1 MARER
6 EGSVRAE
13 GRTTHDPRPVRPIR
27 SAGARLS
34 ALLLA
39 SGAVLAAAA
48 LAGAAV
54 TGAAWAEAGIPP
66 SDDLLP
72 PRPPSFRDYGPK
84 FMQPEAG
91 KARSAVD
98 RRMMSAKDPN
108 ARMLME
114 AKELVY
120 DYNREVVTAVGAVDI
135 YYDGRALQADRVA
148 YDQKAN
154 WVRATGRVKLTERNG
169 DVIHAESLDIT
180 DDFRDGFIQ
189 PLRVET
195 TNRTHLAA
203 AKGRRENGQ
212 LSVFDRGVYTACELC
227 RDNPDKPP
235 LWQIKAKR
243 IIWREDEK
251 TIYYEDAT
259 FELFGQPIAW
269 LPFFSSPD
277 PTVKRK
283 SGVLAPSLARAG
295 DVGYLLETPYFWIL
309 SPTSDLTL
317 APVFSTKQGVMLKGE
332 YRQQLMNGAYSIRA
346 AGISQL
352 DTDEFNGKVPRF
364 DHNGRRN
371 QDGGLTI
378 GPGDKQERWA
388 VTSKGE
394 FDINER
400 WKWGWDVNAVS
411 DKWIRSDYNLWGSR
425 LDATST
431 LYLTGQGDRSFFELR
446 GYQFYGLTRYDQ
458 QDRLP
463 WVAPVVDYDYTFED
477 PVAGGELSFSLNAT
491 SVYREEADFARYR
504 TRLQPRG
511 LAPNTLLSRP
521 DNALVGAEGTYS
533 RISLDAQWRRRFIDP
548 IGQVWTPF
556 AFARGDLIYTDPD
569 EDPRMGPFLDAR
581 QDALFRGMA
590 GVGLEYRFPFIAE
603 SAMGAH
609 QIEPI
614 AQLILRPNETEVGKL
629 PNEDAQSLL
638 FDETTLFAW
647 NKFSGY
653 DRIEGGSR
661 ANVGGQYT
669 FTSTSGST
677 FNVLAGQSFQI
688 SGKNSFEALD
698 ATRTGID
705 TGLDEKS
712 SDYVGGANFAPN
724 KFFSFGSHLR
734 LDDEGFKLRSA
745 EFAARATFDRIQ
757 ANVIYGR
764 YDDQPLQGYDD
775 IREGVLTGARLFV
788 TPDVYVEGGA
798 RYNFDYKVF
807 DRTQIGFG
815 INDIEQCL
823 SLGFSYIREVDNS
836 SESIR
841 VSDTDHKF
849 LVRVD
854 FRTLGSG
861 SFTTRNKSQNEED
874 MFGSTA
880 TRF

>member
-1 MARER
+1 M
-6 EGSVRAE
+6 
-13 GRTTHDPRPVRPIR
+13 THDPRPVRPIR
-27 SAGARLS
+27 SAGARLGALLAVS
-34 ALLLA
+34 ALLT
-39 SGAVLAAAA
+39 AAAVA
-48 LAGAAV
+48 Q
-54 TGAAWAEAGIPP
+54 EAGIPP
-66 SDDLLP
+66 NDDLLP
-72 PRPPSFRDYGPK
+72 PRPPSFKDYGPK
-84 FMQPEAG
+84 FMQPGAG
-91 KARSAVD
+91 KTGGAVD
-98 RRMMSAKDPN
+98 KRAMSAKDPN

-114 AKELVY
+114 ARELVY
-120 DYNREVVTAVGAVDI
+120 DYNREVVTAIGAVDI
-135 YYDGRALQADRVA
+135 YYDGRALQADRVV

-154 WVRATGRVKLTERNG
+154 KVHAVGKVKLTERNG
-169 DVIHAESLDIT
+169 DVVHADSLDVT
-180 DDFRDGFIQ
+180 DDFRQGFVE
-189 PLRVET
+189 PLRIET

-203 AKGRRENGQ
+203 ARGRRENGQ
-212 LSVFDRGVYTACELC
+212 LMVFDRGVYTACELC

-235 LWQIKAKR
+235 LWQVKAKR

-283 SGVLAPSLARAG
+283 SGVLAPSVSRSG
-295 DVGYLLETPYFWIL
+295 DVGYLLETPYYWIL

-317 APVFSTKQGVMLKGE
+317 TPVFSTKQGVMLKGE

-346 AGISQL
+346 AGIHQL
-352 DTDEFNGKVPRF
+352 DTGTFNDKVPRF
-364 DHNGRRN
+364 DSNGKRL
-371 QDGGLTI
+371 QDAGLTV
-378 GPGDKQERWA
+378 GPGDKKERWT
-388 VTSKGE
+388 VSTQGE
-394 FDINER
+394 FDINEK
-400 WKWGWDVNAVS
+400 WKWGWDINAVS
-411 DKWIRSDYNLWGSR
+411 DKWVRSDYNLWGSR

-463 WVAPVVDYDYTFED
+463 WVAPVLDYDYTFEN
-477 PVAGGELSFSLNAT
+477 PIAGGELSFSLNAT
-491 SVYREEADFARYR
+491 NVYRQDADYARYR
-504 TRLQPRG
+504 TLRPR
-511 LAPNTLLSRP
+511 T
-521 DNALVGAEGTYS
+521 DNALIGAEGTYS

-556 AFARGDLIYTDPD
+556 AFARGDLIYTDPQ

-603 SAMGAH
+603 TAMGAH

-614 AQLILRPNETEVGKL
+614 AQIILRPNESEIGKL

-638 FDETTLFAW
+638 FDESTLFAW

-661 ANVGGQYT
+661 ANVGAQYT
-669 FTSTSGST
+669 FTSLSGAT
-677 FNVLAGQSFQI
+677 FNVLAGQSFHLA
-688 SGKNSFEALD
+688 GRNSFDKLD

-705 TGLDEKS
+705 TGLDEDS
-712 SDYVGGANFAPN
+712 SDYVGGANFAPS
-724 KFFSFGSHLR
+724 KHFSFGSHIR

-745 EFAARATFDRIQ
+745 EFAARADFDRIQ

-764 YDDQPLQGYDD
+764 YDEQPLQGYDD

-807 DRTQIGFG
+807 DRTQLGFG

-823 SLGFSYIREVDNS
+823 SLGFSYIREVDNDT
-836 SESIR
+836 ESVR
-841 VSDTDHKF
+841 VSDIDHKF

-854 FRTLGSG
+854 LRTLGSG
-861 SFTTRNKSQNEED
+861 SFSSRSKSSTNDQD
-874 MFGSTA
+874 MFGSTVA
-880 TRF
+880 KFPTR